1 VAKRNKQTVIQERWE
16 KKMSKGRQVKESDN
30 YVHEPVHA
38 RNEKQKE
45 FLKQL
50 NTKSVVVF
58 NAPAGCGKSY
68 LTMCEATDWL
78 KKGYFDKLTIS
89 RPNVIMGR
97 SLGALR
103 GDLQSKF
110 EPLVMPLLDVV
121 KKRYGQGFYE
131 AALHNGTIELAPL
144 EYIRGRN
151 FSEIVIIDEAQLT
164 TPDEM
169 YTILTRLEEGG
180 KLILIGDPT
189 QKDQKG
195 MDGIT
200 WLMEFVKRHKMDD
213 LVGYVEGSSDDI
225 ERGSFCK
232 RVVKAKEWD
241 RTNGE
246 G

>member
-1 VAKRNKQTVIQERWE
+1 MGKRNKQKVVQDRWE
-16 KKMSKGRQVKESDN
+16 KKFEEGRNVKNDYE
-30 YVHEPVHA
+30 VQHPVTA
-38 RNEKQKE
+38 KNEKQKE
-45 FLKQL
+45 FLKHL
-50 NTKSVVVF
+50 NTKQVCIF
-58 NAPAGCGKSY
+58 NSPAGCGKTY
-68 LTMCEATDWL
+68 LTMCEASDWL
-78 KKGYFDKLTIS
+78 KKGYFDRISIS

-103 GDLQSKF
+103 GDMQAKF
-110 EPLVMPLLDVV
+110 EPLVAPLLDVV
-121 KKRYGQGFYE
+121 KKRYGVGFYE
-131 AALHNGTIELAPL
+131 SCLHNGTIELTPL

-195 MDGIT
+195 EDGIT
-200 WLMEFVKRHKMDD
+200 WLMDFVKRHNMEDM
-213 LVGYVEGSSDDI
+213 VGYVEGSSDDI

-232 RVVKAKEWD
+232 RVVKGMEKDREDKE
-241 RTNGE
+241 G
-246 G
+246 

>member
-16 KKMSKGRQVKESDN
+16 KKMAKGRQVKESDN
-30 YVHEPVHA
+30 YVHEPVQA

-50 NTKSVVVF
+50 NTKSVCVF
-58 NAPAGCGKSY
+58 NSPAGCGKSY

-78 KKGYFDKLTIS
+78 KKGYFDKITIS

-97 SLGALR
+97 TLGALR
-103 GDLQSKF
+103 GDLAAKF
-110 EPLVMPLLDVV
+110 EPLVMPLLEVV
-121 KKRYGQGFYE
+121 KRRYGHGFYE
-131 AALHNGTIELAPL
+131 SCLHNGTIELAPL

-151 FSEIVIIDEAQLT
+151 FSEVVIIDEAQLT
-164 TPDEM
+164 TPEEM

-200 WLMEFVKRHKMDD
+200 WLMDFVKRHNMED

-232 RVVKAKEWD
+232 RVVKAMEKD
-241 RTNGE
+241 REHGR